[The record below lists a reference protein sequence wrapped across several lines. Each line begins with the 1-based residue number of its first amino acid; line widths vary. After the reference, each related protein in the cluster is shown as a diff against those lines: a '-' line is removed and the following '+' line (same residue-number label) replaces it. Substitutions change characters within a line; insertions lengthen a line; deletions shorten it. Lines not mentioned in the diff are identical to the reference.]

1 VLVAMLLGGA
11 TQVHAHVAS
20 PPATYGFGLSL
31 ATGQNGQLFT
41 LFIVKVYEGNILES
55 TPLSRE
61 QFIRQ
66 VQGRTFSK
74 ANTDAEDLFRKYGV
88 AACTLPADSAAM
100 GYLTDCLTLDN
111 LWKLRFWE
119 YPYAVADGA
128 RTGKGWAEKPTIPGE
143 RQFEVL
149 SDYGITHTTALC
161 YGENMFRLLRDMGDP
176 VWVDNYRKS
185 D

>member
-1 VLVAMLLGGA
+1 
-11 TQVHAHVAS
+11 
-20 PPATYGFGLSL
+20 
-31 ATGQNGQLFT
+31 
-41 LFIVKVYEGNILES
+41 
-55 TPLSRE
+55 
-61 QFIRQ
+61 
-66 VQGRTFSK
+66 
-74 ANTDAEDLFRKYGV
+74 
-88 AACTLPADSAAM
+88 M